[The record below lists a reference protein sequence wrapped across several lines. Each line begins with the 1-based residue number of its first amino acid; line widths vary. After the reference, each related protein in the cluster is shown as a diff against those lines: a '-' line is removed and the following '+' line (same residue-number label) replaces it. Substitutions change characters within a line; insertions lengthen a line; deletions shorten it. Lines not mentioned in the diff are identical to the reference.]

1 MALKFGW
8 LGGVINLTGVC
19 GRCRSPGS
27 CSGER
32 DRQVTCSP
40 RRSLGYLTL
49 VITLLLGTGAATAP
63 GVLHGQ
69 DAAVGAAAWTVGA
82 EPMAIYG
89 SVEGVADGGFVHIAG
104 VARGPSGMIA
114 VADGQ
119 LLSISLFAADGALVA
134 TMGRRG
140 EGPGEFGS
148 IGSLVSDPEGHLVAF
163 DDGHQRLSEWT
174 FQGDFVRNTR
184 LERQGS
190 NRSIAQVG
198 RFGDGRWYAKEV
210 EQVVAVQVNS
220 MVQDTVGFF
229 ELVDGVVG
237 GVLTRVPAGITTQVE
252 LGGQIMGR
260 GVLLSP
266 HSLGVTWG
274 RCLLVGT
281 SDTPVLRVVDS
292 RGGEVGEVDLMLEV
306 EPATED
312 HRSEWVSQML
322 AMAGGMAGPQQRT
335 MFETLAEATP
345 MADRIPFGSH
355 LLVDDLGYIWAQR
368 YKLPRGAGSP
378 EWRVFT
384 QTGRVA
390 GTVIL
395 PERFHAVEISATNIL
410 GVFTDELG
418 RQDVRVYSLDRG
430 GDSERRPIPAG
441 CS

>member
-1 MALKFGW
+1 MTCTPPDSRG
-8 LGGVINLTGVC
+8 
-19 GRCRSPGS
+19 CR
-27 CSGER
+27 
-32 DRQVTCSP
+32 
-40 RRSLGYLTL
+40 TL
-49 VITLLLGTGAATAP
+49 VITLLAGATVATTP
-63 GVLHGQ
+63 GVLRGQ
-69 DAAVGAAAWTVGA
+69 DAAVDASSWTVSP
-82 EPMAIYG
+82 EPLTIYG
-89 SVEGVADGGFVHIAG
+89 SVEGMPDAGFVHVTG
-104 VARGPSGMIA
+104 VAHGPGGLTA

-119 LLSISLFAADGALVA
+119 LLSISVFAADGGLMAI
-134 TMGRRG
+134 MGRRG
-140 EGPGEFGS
+140 EGPGEFSS
-148 IGSLVSDPEGHLVAF
+148 IGSLVSDPEGRLFAF

-184 LERQGS
+184 LERRGS
-190 NRSIAQVG
+190 NRSIALVG

-252 LGGQIMGR
+252 LGGRIMGR

-266 HSLGVTWG
+266 HSLAATWG
-274 RCLLVGT
+274 RCLLAGT
-281 SDTPVLRVVDS
+281 SDAPVLRIVDS
-292 RGGEVGEVDLMLEV
+292 RGGGVGEVGLRLGT

-312 HRSEWVSQML
+312 HRSEWVNQML
-322 AMAGGMAGPQQRT
+322 AMAGEMAGPQQRT
-335 MFETLAEATP
+335 MFENLAEATP
-345 MADRIPFGSH
+345 MAERVPWANH
-355 LLVDDLGYIWAQR
+355 LLVDDLGYIWVQR
-368 YKLPRGAGSP
+368 YTLPRGAGSS

-384 QTGRVA
+384 ETGSVA

-430 GDSERRPIPAG
+430 EDSERRPIPAG